1 MESNGDN
8 KIEIADIFR
17 KYGSAFREKY
27 SLPLHYIKVMNLI
40 SVCRT
45 SALGGHIEKCDEC
58 GYQRNA
64 YNSCRNRHCPKCQY
78 AAKDR
83 WLSDRKS
90 ELLPVGYYHI
100 VFTIPDKLNRLVL
113 LNKRLMYGILFKSAS
128 ETLLSLGRDVKHIG
142 CAIGIIAVLHTW
154 GQNLME
160 HPHLHCIVTGGG
172 LDRRGEKWI
181 KAKKAK
187 HKEFFIHVN
196 VISKLFKNKFLYYLK
211 KAYKNDEL
219 VFAGSIIEL
228 GNRKAF
234 WELLNDLYS
243 KKWITYCKRPF
254 GGPESVLEY
263 LGRYTHRVA
272 ISNSRIKG
280 LKDGKVTFE
289 WKDYRDNNKKK
300 QMEVT
305 AVEFIRRFML
315 HILPENFYKIR
326 YYGILSNRNKRRDIA
341 KSSEI
346 LRRNDSAE
354 AEKDE
359 VSTTD
364 AENEEYIEQRLPK
377 WRKCPNCKVGI
388 IYYGYYGNRH
398 FLSSIKIR
406 AA

>member
-1 MESNGDN
+1 MESNGKN
-8 KIEIADIFR
+8 KIEIGDIFR
-17 KYGSAFREKY
+17 KYGSAFRAAY
-27 SLPLHYIKVMNLI
+27 RVPQRYIKIINII
-40 SVCRT
+40 SCCRT
-45 SALGGHIEKCDEC
+45 SALGGHIERCSKC
-58 GYQRNA
+58 GYKRNA

-83 WLSDRKS
+83 WLSARKS
-90 ELLPVGYYHI
+90 ELLPVSYYHI
-100 VFTIPDKLNRLVL
+100 VFTIPDKLNRLIL
-113 LNKRLMYGILFKSAS
+113 QNKGLMYGILFKSAS
-128 ETLLSLGRDVKHIG
+128 ETLLTLGRDVRHIG
-142 CAIGIIAVLHTW
+142 GEIGIISVLHTW

-172 LDRRGEKWI
+172 LDRSCEKWI

-187 HKEFFIHVN
+187 HNEFFIHVN
-196 VISKLFKNKFLYYLK
+196 VISKLFKHKFLYYLK
-211 KAYKNDEL
+211 KAYKNNEL

-228 GNRKAF
+228 GDLRAF
-234 WELLNDLYS
+234 RGLLNELYS

-272 ISNSRIKG
+272 ISNSRIKE
-280 LKDGKVTFE
+280 LKDGKVIFE

-341 KSSEI
+341 KSREI
-346 LRRNDSAE
+346 LQRNDSAE

-359 VSTTD
+359 ASTTD
-364 AENEEYIEQRLPK
+364 AEKEEDIGQSLPK
-377 WRKCPNCKVGI
+377 WRKCPNCKAGI
-388 IYYGYYGNRH
+388 IYYWNRH